1 MSPDEYLNSAS
12 TMYREKSKVYG
23 NNYKQF
29 GKIMSSMFPDGLTV
43 KSEEEWNRLHLFIM
57 GMVKKT
63 RYANNFVKGGHEDSI
78 IDDIVYLSMLHE
90 IDDEANCKKFLC
102 GE

>member
-29 GKIMSSMFPDGLTV
+29 GKIMSAMFPDGLTV

-57 GMVKKT
+57 GMVKKHLPQ
-63 RYANNFVKGGHEDSI
+63 NHLLC
-78 IDDIVYLSMLHE
+78 LSS
-90 IDDEANCKKFLC
+90 FLLQKC
-102 GE
+102 Q